1 MRWGVRSC
9 RSIPP
14 TLELETHLQHFLD
27 GRFDL
32 KAGHLWLLVL
42 GRYCR
47 KTPFYFYQAARS
59 YLESARDLAPLE
71 WMGRASL
78 GVLLLLEGERERG
91 LQELREAARLR
102 GEPLD
107 PEEDRLKIPML
118 EAALGRA
125 RLPVEVIVA
134 P

>member
-1 MRWGVRSC
+1 
-9 RSIPP
+9 
-14 TLELETHLQHFLD
+14 
-27 GRFDL
+27 
-32 KAGHLWLLVL
+32 
-42 GRYCR
+42 
-47 KTPFYFYQAARS
+47 
-59 YLESARDLAPLE
+59 
-71 WMGRASL
+71 MGRASL